1 MITPLRRSVV
11 IGHWRCRFIWNP
23 MKFVNALTSLSAVV
37 VLLSACSQ
45 QSAPPAA
52 NPAASSAAPVASA
65 PASAVSAPA
74 GPPVSVTTLRVAERD
89 MSVNLKANGTV
100 TPLSSVDIRAQLAST
115 VGKIHVNEGQFVR
128 KGDLLVT
135 LDARSEEANAAKA
148 RAQLAKDEAAQADA
162 RRQFARAQQLFSQ
175 NFISQGALDTSQA
188 QLEAQSAVVGASQA
202 ALDAARVSLSNTK
215 IVAPGNG
222 RLGAI
227 NLSVG
232 SAVQANVTPIVTLTQ
247 LDPVAVAFT
256 IPQRNIGNALA
267 ALKNGGAPVTVTLAD
282 GGGTFTGRLQFVDNA
297 IDISSGGVKVKAVFA
312 NPQGKLW
319 PGAFVEVTQTLDVV
333 KGSVVLPQSA
343 IVQGARGTVVY
354 VVEGG
359 KAVLRPVKVVY
370 SEGLDAAVTGI
381 KPGEQIV
388 LDGKQ
393 NLRPGSAVQERSK
406 ESKDGKAPQ
415 PTASKPVAP

>member
-1 MITPLRRSVV
+1 
-11 IGHWRCRFIWNP
+11 
-23 MKFVNALTSLSAVV
+23 MKFVNALSSLSAVV

-45 QSAPPAA
+45 QSPPPAA
-52 NPAASSAAPVASA
+52 NPAAASPASA
-65 PASAVSAPA
+65 PASAASAPA
-74 GPPVSVTTLRVAERD
+74 GPPVTVTTLRVAERD

-100 TPLSSVDIRAQLAST
+100 TPLSSVDIRAQLTST
-115 VGKIHVNEGQFVR
+115 VANIHVKEGQFVR
-128 KGDLLVT
+128 KGELLVT
-135 LDARSEEANAAKA
+135 LDARSEEANVAKA
-148 RAQLAKDEAAQADA
+148 RAQLAKDEAALADA
-162 RRQFARAQQLFSQ
+162 RRQFARAQQLLAQ
-175 NFISQGALDTSQA
+175 KFISQGALDSSQA
-188 QLEAQSAVVGASQA
+188 QLESQSAVVGASQA
-202 ALDAARVSLSNTK
+202 ALDVARVSLSNTR

-247 LDPVAVAFT
+247 LDPVAVSFT

-354 VVEGG
+354 VVEAG

>member
-1 MITPLRRSVV
+1 
-11 IGHWRCRFIWNP
+11 
-23 MKFVNALTSLSAVV
+23 MKFVNALSSLSAVV

-45 QSAPPAA
+45 QSPPPAA
-52 NPAASSAAPVASA
+52 NPAAVSPASA
-65 PASAVSAPA
+65 PASAASAPA
-74 GPPVSVTTLRVAERD
+74 GPPVTVTTLRVAERD

-100 TPLSSVDIRAQLAST
+100 TPLSSVDIRAQLTST
-115 VGKIHVNEGQFVR
+115 VANIHVKEGQFVR
-128 KGDLLVT
+128 KGELLVT
-135 LDARSEEANAAKA
+135 LDARSEEANVAKA
-148 RAQLAKDEAAQADA
+148 RAQLAKDEAALADA
-162 RRQFARAQQLFSQ
+162 RRQFARAQQLLAQ
-175 NFISQGALDTSQA
+175 KFISQGALDSSQA
-188 QLEAQSAVVGASQA
+188 QLESQSAVVGASQA
-202 ALDAARVSLSNTK
+202 ALDVARVSLSNTR

-247 LDPVAVAFT
+247 LDPVAVSFT

-354 VVEGG
+354 VVEAG
-359 KAVLRPVKVVY
+359 KAVLRPVKLVY